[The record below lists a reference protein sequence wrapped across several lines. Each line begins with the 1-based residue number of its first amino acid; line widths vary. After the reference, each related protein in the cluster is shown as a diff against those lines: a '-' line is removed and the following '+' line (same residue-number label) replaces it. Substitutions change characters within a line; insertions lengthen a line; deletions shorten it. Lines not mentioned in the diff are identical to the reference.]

1 MRARFQNILLY
12 SLLLISVYARSEK
25 IPYKR
30 CSVKTLNYEQ
40 GLLNNSIT
48 DIITDPNG
56 FTWVS
61 TYTGLQR
68 YNGYSL
74 ETINPVVNKK
84 TIIINY
90 PVHFFGLADGHI
102 WISYKQGIVE
112 YSSDSNSFRNLL
124 KVPAKS
130 FFAIVPLMETATGIW
145 CLQQD
150 KGIVL
155 YNRLGSLVKNIP
167 MPGPAFFNDLLFSST
182 ILFSNV
188 ISSNDRFIYIRQDE
202 NNIIQIDTKTERYQ
216 IVPFNGFVRA
226 VGCSKN
232 NLYVISD
239 KGLFSRNI
247 YTAGPFKN
255 ILGRKLPDENIGN
268 GSILVD
274 STGRIFFSVN
284 RHFYEIDTP
293 GSNLQEFTQLNKELI
308 LSTGTIQ
315 KIYVDKFK
323 RIWLLTNN
331 DIKRIQDVNVPFD
344 EFSYPN
350 EKNNFIRSI
359 YFDEDRHII
368 VAGAYNGTLQLYD
381 TTANQLL
388 ETPLVNTAAGY
399 ILSIQKLSPDEYLL
413 YTYGNGFFIFNLKQ
427 KTIRSLP
434 EFKTL
439 FENNNFENNTLRI
452 NDSTI
457 LISTSKDVYRCVIIN
472 GRIASVTPLFP
483 AHAAANER
491 LGCFICNSKNT
502 IWVGTLQG
510 SVVKVDASGNYKKFA
525 VPEGFVVRSIT
536 QTNENR
542 IWVGTEQ
549 ALYVFDTTGKLI
561 RSFTRETGLLNDCIY
576 ALLPA
581 GTDEV
586 YASTNFGLSY
596 VREDGT
602 IRNFTKELGL
612 QENEFNTGAAMKTRA
627 GKFFF
632 GGVNGIT
639 AFYPAKLSNAGDLPV
654 INITRFIVNDS
665 LVVQSSKVSKQDTV
679 VLRYDQNRL
688 QLDFAALGVFNNT
701 DYEYD
706 YRLKGFEESW
716 QHTHQPTGIKYNLAP
731 GTYTL
736 EIICRP
742 MLSFNSSFTKNM
754 TIIITPP
761 FWKTWW
767 FELAAVLIFSTLL
780 FVSIRYYNRRKYVA
794 KIRELQSQQE
804 MQRERERISRE
815 LHDNI
820 GSQLSFISSNID
832 WLIDRD
838 QKLKADEKADQM
850 KAINKT
856 AKNIMMNL
864 RETIWALNKETISVS
879 EFSDKLKAYII
890 HVIELR
896 PEIKFTSEEHISENI
911 GFTSAE
917 TLNIFRICQEIVT
930 NVMKH
935 ANASVLKLSISSDEN
950 RFFIQI
956 EDNGSG
962 FDTDEKKNGH
972 YGLENIRFRAKE
984 LGADLVIESEQSKGT
999 SVSIARVGK

>member
-1 MRARFQNILLY
+1 MKGFLQNILLC
-12 SLLLISVYARSEK
+12 STLLIGVCARGGNV
-25 IPYKR
+25 PYKR
-30 CSVKTLNYEQ
+30 CSVRTLNYEQ
-40 GLLNNSIT
+40 GLMNNSIT
-48 DIITDPNG
+48 GIITDPNG

-74 ETINPVVNKK
+74 ETINPVIQND
-84 TIIINY
+84 TIKINY
-90 PVHFFGLADGHI
+90 PVHFFGLADGRI
-102 WISYKQGIVE
+102 WISYKQGIIE
-112 YSSDSNSFRNLL
+112 YSPASHSFTNIV
-124 KVPAKS
+124 KAAAQS
-130 FFAIVPLMETATGIW
+130 FFAIVPLKETATGIW

-155 YNRLGSLVKNIP
+155 YNRSGSVAKNFSAP
-167 MPGPAFFNDLLFSST
+167 RPAVFNDILASST

-188 ISSNDRFIYIRQDE
+188 ISSNERFIYLRHNQ
-202 NNIIQIDTKTERYQ
+202 NNILQIDTKTERYE
-216 IVPFNGFVRA
+216 ILPLKGFIRA
-226 VGCSKN
+226 VGCSNK

-239 KGLFSRNI
+239 GGLFKRNI
-247 YTAGPFKN
+247 YGAGSFKN
-255 ILGRKLPDENIGN
+255 ILGRKVVDENIGN

-274 STGRIFFSVN
+274 STERIFFSIN
-284 RHFYEIDTP
+284 RHFYEMDT
-293 GSNLQEFTQLNKELI
+293 SANVQELTQLNKELI

-315 KIYVDKFK
+315 KIYVDKFR

-331 DIKRIQDVNVPFD
+331 DIKRIQDINVPFD
-344 EFSYPN
+344 EFSYRN

-359 YFDEDRHII
+359 YFDEEHNII
-368 VAGAYNGTLQLYD
+368 VAGAYNGTIQLYD
-381 TTANQLL
+381 TTANPLL

-399 ILSIQKLSPDEYLL
+399 ILSIQKLSANEYLL
-413 YTYGNGFFIFNLKQ
+413 YTYGNGLFIFNLKQ
-427 KTIRSLP
+427 KTIRPLQ

-439 FENNNFENNTLRI
+439 LQNNNFENNTVRI

-457 LISTSKDVYRCVIIN
+457 LISTSNNVYRCLIIN
-472 GRIASVTPLFP
+472 GSIASVNPLFANHP
-483 AHAAANER
+483 AGNER
-491 LGCFICNSKNT
+491 LGCFTCTPGNT
-502 IWVGTLQG
+502 IWAGTLEG
-510 SVVKVDASGNYKKFA
+510 SVVKVDARGNYKKFA
-525 VPEGFVVRSIT
+525 VPEGFVVRSIA

-549 ALYVFDTTGKLI
+549 ALCLFDTTGKLI
-561 RSFTRETGLLNDCIY
+561 RSFARENGLLNDCIY

-581 GTDEV
+581 GTHEV

-602 IRNFTKELGL
+602 IKNFTKELGL

-639 AFYPAKLSNAGDLPV
+639 AFYPAKLSDAGDLPV

-665 LVVQSSKVSKQDTV
+665 MVVQSSNLLKQDTV
-679 VLRYDQNRL
+679 VLKYNQNRL
-688 QLDFAALGVFNNT
+688 QLDFAALGVFNNN

-706 YRLKGFEESW
+706 YRLRGFEESW

-736 EIICRP
+736 EIVCRP
-742 MLSFNSSFTKNM
+742 MLSFKNSFTKNV
-754 TIIITPP
+754 TIVITPP

-767 FELAAVLIFSTLL
+767 FELAVVFAFTALL
-780 FVSIRYYNRRKYVA
+780 FVGIRYYNRRKYVA

-804 MQRERERISRE
+804 MQQERERISRD

-838 QKLKADEKADQM
+838 KNLEADEKLRQM

-856 AKNIMMNL
+856 AKNIMTNL
-864 RETIWALNKETISVS
+864 RETIWALNKETISIS

-890 HVIELR
+890 HIIQLK
-896 PEIKFTSEEHISENI
+896 PEIKFISNEHIMENI
-911 GFTSAE
+911 AFGSAE
-917 TLNIFRICQEIVT
+917 TLNIFRICQEVVN
-930 NVMKH
+930 NVIRH
-935 ANASVLKLSISSDEN
+935 ADASALILSVHSNQEKFTIL
-950 RFFIQI
+950 I
-956 EDNGSG
+956 EDNGAG
-962 FDTDEKKNGH
+962 FDQSQKKNGH
-972 YGLENIRFRAKE
+972 YGLENIKFRARE
-984 LGADLVIESEQSKGT
+984 LNAELLIKTELMKGT
-999 SVSIARVGK
+999 SVSISRMNK